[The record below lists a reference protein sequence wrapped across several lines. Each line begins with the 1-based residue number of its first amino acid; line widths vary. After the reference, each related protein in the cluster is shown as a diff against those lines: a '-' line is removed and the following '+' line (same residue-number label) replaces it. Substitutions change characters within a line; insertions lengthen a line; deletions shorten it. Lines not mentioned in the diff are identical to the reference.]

1 MVLKLLFS
9 LVIVGM
15 LPAFGVFTTF
25 GVLPAFGVFG
35 SGGLLRGLIG
45 GRLFCRFGILF
56 FSLATAA
63 AGPYG

>member
-15 LPAFGVFTTF
+15 FTAFGVFTTF
-25 GVLPAFGVFG
+25 RVLG
-35 SGGLLRGLIG
+35 SGRLLSGLIG
-45 GRLFCRFGILF
+45 CRLFCRFGILF